1 MSVLITGAT
10 GLIGQA
16 ITQKLREQNI
26 AVHYLTTRK
35 GKIKKEE
42 GFKGFH
48 WDPKKGEIDMHCFEG
63 VTAVINLAGSSI
75 SQRWTK
81 ANKKKILRSRLDSL
95 QTLRKGIENLKVRCN
110 KVFCLSVCHWNIS
123 QFIRP
128 ILHRRCKQTLIAVFL
143 EKLFRS
149 GKKKSAY
156 LTTLKFSVAAIRIG
170 LVLSQE
176 GGALPAMA
184 KPIKYYV
191 GAAFGSGEQW
201 QSWIHIEDL
210 ARQFLFVIDQELQGV
225 FNGVAPNPVTNT
237 KLTKEIAVV
246 LNRPLILPNVPRGV
260 MQLVL
265 GDMSYVLF
273 ASQRVSSKKIEEE
286 GFEFYHKNICNAL
299 ESIFHKAQE
308 PSDAILKEFV

>member
-81 ANKKKILRSRLDSL
+81 TNKKKILRSRLDSL
-95 QTLRKGIENLKVRCN
+95 QTLRKGIENLKVSSIKSFVSASAIGIYPNSLDRYYTEDITDVDSSFLGEVVS
-110 KVFCLSVCHWNIS
+110 KWEEEIS
-123 QFIRP
+123 
-128 ILHRRCKQTLIAVFL
+128 
-143 EKLFRS
+143 LFNN
-149 GKKKSAY
+149 
-156 LTTLKFSVAAIRIG
+156 LKFSVAAIRIG

>member
-81 ANKKKILRSRLDSL
+81 TNKKKILRSRLDSL
-95 QTLRKGIENLKVRCN
+95 QTLRKGIENLKVSSIKSFVSASAIGIYPNSLDRYYTEDITDVDSSFLGEVVS
-110 KVFCLSVCHWNIS
+110 KWEEEIS
-123 QFIRP
+123 
-128 ILHRRCKQTLIAVFL
+128 
-143 EKLFRS
+143 LFNN
-149 GKKKSAY
+149 
-156 LTTLKFSVAAIRIG
+156 LKFSVAAIRIG

-225 FNGVAPNPVTNT
+225 FNGVAPNPVNNT

>member
-81 ANKKKILRSRLDSL
+81 SNKKKILRSRLDSL
-95 QTLRKGIENLKVRCN
+95 QTLRKGIENLKVSSIKSFVSASAIGIYPNSLDRYYTEDVTDVDSSFLGEVVS
-110 KVFCLSVCHWNIS
+110 KWEEEIS
-123 QFIRP
+123 
-128 ILHRRCKQTLIAVFL
+128 
-143 EKLFRS
+143 LFNN
-149 GKKKSAY
+149 
-156 LTTLKFSVAAIRIG
+156 LKFSVAAIRIG

-299 ESIFHKAQE
+299 ESIFHTAQE

>member
-81 ANKKKILRSRLDSL
+81 TNKKKILRSRLDSL
-95 QTLRKGIENLKVRCN
+95 QTLRKGIENLKVSSIKSFVSASAIGLYPNSLDRYYTEDETEVDHSFLGEVVS
-110 KVFCLSVCHWNIS
+110 KWEEEIS
-123 QFIRP
+123 
-128 ILHRRCKQTLIAVFL
+128 
-143 EKLFRS
+143 LFN
-149 GKKKSAY
+149 
-156 LTTLKFSVAAIRIG
+156 TLKFSVAAIRIG

-225 FNGVAPNPVTNT
+225 FNGVAPNPVTNS

-246 LNRPLILPNVPRGV
+246 LNRPLILPNVPRS
-260 MQLVL
+260 MMHLVL

>member
-81 ANKKKILRSRLDSL
+81 TNKKKILRSRLDSL
-95 QTLRKGIENLKVRCN
+95 QTLRKGIENLKVSSIKSFVSASAIGIYPNSLDRYYTEDITDVDSSFLGEVVS
-110 KVFCLSVCHWNIS
+110 KWEEEIS
-123 QFIRP
+123 
-128 ILHRRCKQTLIAVFL
+128 
-143 EKLFRS
+143 LFNN
-149 GKKKSAY
+149 
-156 LTTLKFSVAAIRIG
+156 LKFSVAAIRIG

-246 LNRPLILPNVPRGV
+246 LNRPLILPNIPRGV